1 MKKTYFLALLS
12 LLLFVNCRGANPP
25 QHSLSNHS
33 SAIDVALTE
42 PSSSEPL
49 ISHEALMELLV
60 EHPDSSFKTINR
72 IFGQNNGLLIS
83 RNNYQFSYRIPSASF
98 SKTLEDLAGIG
109 KVKQRLINSRD
120 VTNQVFNSQDR
131 LSSLKKVKER
141 YLNLLQQANSVSD
154 LLSIEK
160 ELERISGE
168 IEILESELKRLQSS
182 IDHSIINVVLKQ
194 KKKAGI
200 IGAIGKGIY
209 SGVKWL
215 FVRN

>member
-1 MKKTYFLALLS
+1 MNKTYFLALLS
-12 LLLFVNCRGANPP
+12 LLLFINCRGANPP
-25 QHSLSNHS
+25 QHSLSNHT

-109 KVKQRLINSRD
+109 KVKQRLIEIITSLID
-120 VTNQVFNSQDR
+120 PLIEVTTTLDQETTHHQ
-131 LSSLKKVKER
+131 
-141 YLNLLQQANSVSD
+141 
-154 LLSIEK
+154 
-160 ELERISGE
+160 EL
-168 IEILESELKRLQSS
+168 
-182 IDHSIINVVLKQ
+182 
-194 KKKAGI
+194 
-200 IGAIGKGIY
+200 
-209 SGVKWL
+209 GVPEETE
-215 FVRN
+215 V